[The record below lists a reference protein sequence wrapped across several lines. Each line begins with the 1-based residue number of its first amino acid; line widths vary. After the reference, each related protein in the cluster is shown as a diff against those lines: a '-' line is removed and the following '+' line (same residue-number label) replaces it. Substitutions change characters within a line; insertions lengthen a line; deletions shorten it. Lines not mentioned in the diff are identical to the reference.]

1 MDAICTS
8 ERIVLTPAS
17 LATFFAHQKGGRMQ
31 KIKIEVT
38 KDGKT
43 ETVYEGNTQ
52 GLQIVL
58 SAFQIREQLA
68 KDGYCPG
75 SIRAIADTIKLIA
88 DEYIG

>member
-1 MDAICTS
+1 
-8 ERIVLTPAS
+8 
-17 LATFFAHQKGGRMQ
+17 MQ

-38 KDGKT
+38 KDDKT
-43 ETVYEGNTQ
+43 ETAYEGNAQ

-58 SAFQIREQLA
+58 SAFQIREQLV

-75 SIRAIADTIKLIA
+75 SIRAIADTMKLIA

>member
-1 MDAICTS
+1 
-8 ERIVLTPAS
+8 
-17 LATFFAHQKGGRMQ
+17 MQ

-43 ETVYEGNTQ
+43 ETAYEGNAQ

-68 KDGYCPG
+68 KDGYCSG
-75 SIRAIADTIKLIA
+75 SIRAIADAMKLIA

>member
-1 MDAICTS
+1 MDVICTS

-43 ETVYEGNTQ
+43 ETAYEGNAQ
-52 GLQIVL
+52 GLKIVL

-75 SIRAIADTIKLIA
+75 SIRAIADTMKLIA
-88 DEYIG
+88 DEYTG